1 MVDFSTLTPENIN
14 MFAIKHYDNP
24 LCVDEKEFLDDMKRF
39 KYLKRLFR
47 KYETSKDLKMRLVIN
62 HIIILAN
69 VFGVDAATTLLFFKI
84 EETLS
89 TKLDFE
95 LRKSIAVSPV
105 DASILLIPVATD
117 DSERIFISPISLVE
131 LT

>member
-14 MFAIKHYDNP
+14 MFAMKHYDNP

-84 EETLS
+84 EKNHWPLLKTFLVFLGYMPENDLIDTPIVH
-89 TKLDFE
+89 TVMGKLGQ
-95 LRKSIAVSPV
+95 IQ
-105 DASILLIPVATD
+105 
-117 DSERIFISPISLVE
+117 
-131 LT
+131 

>member
-14 MFAIKHYDNP
+14 MFAMKHYDNP

-47 KYETSKDLKMRLVIN
+47 KYDASKEFKARLIVN

-84 EETLS
+84 DKQHWSMLKTILIFLNYMPEDEMIDVKINQEVLT
-89 TKLDFE
+89 E
-95 LRKSIAVSPV
+95 LGKI
-105 DASILLIPVATD
+105 
-117 DSERIFISPISLVE
+117 
-131 LT
+131 